1 MIHEY
6 YIKFIQSNMM
16 MVLAA
21 LSLRALQGFSRVLMQ
36 VPSFSMLFLLF
47 PQEKLKYVGL
57 MESAL
62 NIGTAIGPVI
72 GSVLYNFVGYFYMFI
87 IFGLS
92 FVIYIPILLLL
103 MPSDLNSDQ
112 EDSKSMLGNT
122 QSRSIATKRIS
133 L

>member
-122 QSRSIATKRIS
+122 QSRSIETKRIS

>member
-1 MIHEY
+1 
-6 YIKFIQSNMM
+6 MM

-122 QSRSIATKRIS
+122 QSRSIETKRIS